1 MKFYRDKFD
10 VFWKKIR
17 ESKITA
23 INQTYIK
30 SIIFYNNGVLH
41 NSKNAAYIRG
51 DIYKTFNLN
60 DKIYGFQHSFTKE
73 SWRRFT
79 KLRAFL

>member
-1 MKFYRDKFD
+1 MHNNKNAAI
-10 VFWKKIR
+10 IR
-17 ESKITA
+17 CDEYKQFRL
-23 INQTYIK
+23 N
-30 SIIFYNNGVLH
+30 IFYNNGVLH

-79 KLRAFL
+79 KLRDFL